1 MLSLLSGE
9 DVMSNTYFRRNT
21 LLGNNLPYLMQ
32 HNSAPV
38 EDGLIESLQ
47 SSSIQDI
54 PVNRRHILNQRVYR
68 RLIVLTHL
76 HIKRGDP
83 DSDVDES
90 WHTILG
96 QKHYCIYCLTVL
108 TKQEW
113 LGVDEKSRTKKEIS
127 DSTKSMISGLW
138 ETRENFVFHSFC
150 MKWTLFK

>member
-1 MLSLLSGE
+1 MYTTRRSRKKSKGNSRRIRRESNGSIMLCCLFCQGK
-9 DVMSNTYFRRNT
+9 MYCQMTYFRRNT

-68 RLIVLTHL
+68 CLIVLTHL

-108 TKQEW
+108 TKQES
-113 LGVDEKSRTKKEIS
+113 LGVVKKQ
-127 DSTKSMISGLW
+127 DQKGNL
-138 ETRENFVFHSFC
+138 
-150 MKWTLFK
+150 